1 MRRGFR
7 NAAPGEAPGGA
18 KPENDTNGVRDAG
31 ASNTG
36 TDAPVA
42 RNSHIENEGPVVAIT
57 TAMSASQL

>member
-18 KPENDTNGVRDAG
+18 KSEKDANGARDAG
-31 ASNTG
+31 ALNRE

-42 RNSHIENEGPVVAIT
+42 LNSHIENEGPAVAIIT
-57 TAMSASQL
+57 SMSALHL